1 VTDTAALA
9 GRPVVAG
16 SGLAGLVTA
25 WALAPEPCV
34 VVTPGRLAED
44 VASSWAQGGLAA
56 ALAADD
62 APRLH
67 ALDTLA
73 AGSHLGDPEV
83 VGRITTAAP
92 AVVDLLM
99 GLGVPF
105 DRTEDGSLS
114 LGLEGGHSRRRIVH
128 IDGDR
133 TGAGIMRVLAA
144 VVRRLPSVT
153 LLERSRLTAVSTDP
167 EGRVTG
173 VDLVGPRGPAHIDT
187 DRVVLATGGAAA
199 IFRDTTN
206 PLGSH
211 GHGLALAARAGAT
224 LSDLEFVQFHPTA
237 LDVGRDPMPLL
248 TEALRGA
255 GGLLVSRGER
265 FVEELAPRDVVAA
278 AVWREL
284 RLGERV
290 ALDVRHIPDLADRFS
305 GLLSMCADVGIDPTR
320 DLLPVRPAA
329 HYHMGGVRVDA
340 RGRTDVPGLWAAGE
354 VARTGLH
361 GANRLASN
369 SLLEAAVTGRA
380 VAADLLDRGAPD
392 DTVHG
397 SGGGGL
403 DHPAGTVDRAARSAP
418 PAGALEPSSPGP
430 RPVPVGLAE
439 ATHAGRPDLREV
451 RSLMSEHVGVT
462 RAAEGLEYAASCLE
476 PHVADD
482 HALVGWLI
490 ATAALARTESIGGH
504 LRVDSVGSPEQV
516 SA

>member
-1 VTDTAALA
+1 MTDTAALA

-25 WALAPEPCV
+25 WALAPDPCV

-56 ALAADD
+56 ALADDD

-73 AGSHLGDPEV
+73 AGAHLGDPEV
-83 VGRITTAAP
+83 VGRVTTAAP
-92 AVVDLLM
+92 AVVELLV

-105 DRTEDGSLS
+105 DRTHDGSLS
-114 LGLEGGHSRRRIVH
+114 LGLEGGHRRRRIVH
-128 IDGDR
+128 VDGDR

-144 VVRRLPSVT
+144 VVRHLPSVT
-153 LLERSRLTAVSTDP
+153 LLERSRVTAVTTDP
-167 EGRVTG
+167 EGRVAG
-173 VDLVGPRGPAHIDT
+173 VDLVGPRGPVHIDT

-199 IFRDTTN
+199 IYRDTTN

-255 GGLLVSRGER
+255 GGLLVSAGER

-284 RLGERV
+284 RSGRQV
-290 ALDVRHIPDLADRFS
+290 ALDVRHVPDLSDRFS
-305 GLLSMCADVGIDPTR
+305 GLVSLCADVGIDPTR
-320 DLLPVRPAA
+320 DPLPVRPAA

-354 VARTGLH
+354 ASRTGLH

-380 VAADLLDRGAPD
+380 VAADIVDSGAHD
-392 DTVHG
+392 SDA
-397 SGGGGL
+397 GGG
-403 DHPAGTVDRAARSAP
+403 HDRAAGAAAP
-418 PAGALEPSSPGP
+418 GGALAPSSARPRLVPDAPGDEP
-430 RPVPVGLAE
+430 D
-439 ATHAGRPDLREV
+439 AGRPELWEV

-462 RAAEGLEYAASCLE
+462 RAAEGLEHAASCLE
-476 PHVADD
+476 PHLADD